1 MGVRIT
7 CVPVELVVWSQ
18 YSVCPGG
25 ACCMGVSIACVPV
38 ERHVDCCVSE
48 HVSIYQKTDIVTI
61 SLKVTCSHLTEQLLT
76 KC

>member
-25 ACCMGVSIACVPV
+25 ACCMGVSIASIQQVLLLLISAVPV
-38 ERHVDCCVSE
+38 NTNVV
-48 HVSIYQKTDIVTI
+48 KTDRLRIV
-61 SLKVTCSHLTEQLLT
+61 LT
-76 KC
+76 